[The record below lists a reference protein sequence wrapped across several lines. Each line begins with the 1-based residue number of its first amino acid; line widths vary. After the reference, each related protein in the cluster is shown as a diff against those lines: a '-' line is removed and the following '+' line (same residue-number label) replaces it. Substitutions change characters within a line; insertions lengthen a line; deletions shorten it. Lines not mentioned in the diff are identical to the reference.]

1 LFGVHCRD
9 FILYQSVVVQ
19 CTGDMNRND
28 CSLFRFMN
36 SVIFSQVVLTYRRLS
51 FVIISNVLAFKQ
63 LIATCY
69 ICRLLY
75 GILHFH
81 MSRGRMWMYFVV
93 QLRTLAYN
101 FI

>member
-69 ICRLLY
+69 ICRLLV
-75 GILHFH
+75 
-81 MSRGRMWMYFVV
+81 WYFTFSHVEGEDV
-93 QLRTLAYN
+93 DVFCGPITNISL
-101 FI
+101 